1 MEPEGAN
8 PAPVPI
14 DEDALKGISGGQMM
28 NSTETVS
35 YTHLIWSPTETVP
48 SFGTQ

>member
-28 NSTETVS
+28 NSTEIVYAST
-35 YTHLIWSPTETVP
+35 YVP
-48 SFGTQ
+48 FDSSF